1 MINLKIDAEKGEGI
15 ELAEKYNIRGFPT
28 IVFTNNRGEEIDR
41 IVGYKDPDQFF
52 SELSRIKSGR
62 NTLPTLLTDFQT
74 NPNNFSTLF
83 KLTKKYEAMGD
94 PASATRMINAI
105 LKAGVDSSGTAK
117 FFSILYQSREIQK
130 PDGLLEYANNH
141 PESGYLTTALQEAM
155 YFIRRIGKNKQLEA
169 DVYVRLI
176 NSYEEENPG
185 MLNSFSW
192 RMSELKLYL
201 DLALEKVT
209 WAIEQTSDNKQK
221 HMFID
226 TKAEILWKL
235 NRIDEAILEIEKCTT
250 FDPNNIYYKE
260 QLEKFKGPINT

>member
-28 IVFTNNRGEEIDR
+28 IVFTNNRGDEIDR

-83 KLTKKYEAMGD
+83 KLTKKYEAMGL

-185 MLNSFSW
+185 MLNSFAW

-209 WAIEQTSDNKQK
+209 WAIGQTSDNKQK